1 MTARMIISAAL
12 ETKQGLEG
20 RVVLVTGASSG
31 QGNAFAL
38 GLARRGARV
47 FAVARREERLRDL
60 VARIGEAGGDAAYHV
75 ADVRSVPAMY
85 DLVDVVL
92 ARYRRI
98 DALINAAGVGY
109 RAPLA
114 ELKRVQIAEMLEAD
128 LAGAIYLTQ
137 AALPSLIKSAPSDI
151 VNVASIAGLEG
162 FPEGSVYC
170 AAKHG
175 LVGFTRALAA
185 EVKPA
190 GVRVTAL
197 CSGSVDTE
205 FFDRFRPTTEKEK
218 RLRTDDV
225 LEALLWILT
234 SPPHVLHGEV
244 VLRPRVV

>member
-1 MTARMIISAAL
+1 M
-12 ETKQGLEG
+12 ETTQSLEG

-31 QGNAFAL
+31 QGHAFAL
-38 GLARRGARV
+38 GVARRGAKV
-47 FAVARREERLRDL
+47 FAVARREDRLRDL

-75 ADVRSVPAMY
+75 TDVRSVPAVY

-92 ARYRRI
+92 ARYRHI
-98 DALINAAGVGY
+98 DVLINAAGVGY

-114 ELKRVQIAEMLEAD
+114 DMKRVQIAETLETD

-185 EVKPA
+185 EVKPE

-225 LEALLWILT
+225 LEALLGILT
-234 SPPHVLHGEV
+234 SPAHVLHGEV

>member
-1 MTARMIISAAL
+1 MIISAAL
-12 ETKQGLEG
+12 ETTQSLEG

-31 QGNAFAL
+31 QGHAFAL
-38 GLARRGARV
+38 GVARRGAKV
-47 FAVARREERLRDL
+47 FAVARREDRLRDL

-75 ADVRSVPAMY
+75 TDVRSVPAVY

-92 ARYRRI
+92 ARYRHI
-98 DALINAAGVGY
+98 DVLINAAGVGY

-114 ELKRVQIAEMLEAD
+114 DMKRVQIAETLETD

-185 EVKPA
+185 EVKSA

-225 LEALLWILT
+225 LEALLGILT
-234 SPPHVLHGEV
+234 SPAHVLHGEV

>member
-1 MTARMIISAAL
+1 M
-12 ETKQGLEG
+12 
-20 RVVLVTGASSG
+20 
-31 QGNAFAL
+31 
-38 GLARRGARV
+38 
-47 FAVARREERLRDL
+47 
-60 VARIGEAGGDAAYHV
+60 
-75 ADVRSVPAMY
+75 
-85 DLVDVVL
+85 DVVL
-92 ARYRRI
+92 ARYRHI
-98 DALINAAGVGY
+98 DILINAAGVGY

-114 ELKRVQIAEMLEAD
+114 DMKRVQIAEMLETD

-185 EVKPA
+185 EVKPE

-205 FFDRFRPTTEKEK
+205 FFDRFRPTTEPEK

>member
-1 MTARMIISAAL
+1 MIISAAL
-12 ETKQGLEG
+12 ETTQSLEG

-31 QGNAFAL
+31 QGHAFAL
-38 GLARRGARV
+38 GVARRGAKV
-47 FAVARREERLRDL
+47 FAVARREDRLRDL

-75 ADVRSVPAMY
+75 TDVRSVPAVY

-92 ARYRRI
+92 ARYRHI
-98 DALINAAGVGY
+98 DVLINAAGVGY

-114 ELKRVQIAEMLEAD
+114 DMKRVQIAETLETD

-185 EVKPA
+185 EVKPE

-225 LEALLWILT
+225 LEALLGILT
-234 SPPHVLHGEV
+234 SPAHVLHGEV

>member
-1 MTARMIISAAL
+1 MIISAAL
-12 ETKQGLEG
+12 ETTQGLEG

-31 QGNAFAL
+31 QGHAFAL
-38 GLARRGARV
+38 GLARRGAKV
-47 FAVARREERLRDL
+47 FAVARREDRLRDL

-75 ADVRSVPAMY
+75 TDVRSVPAVY

-92 ARYRRI
+92 ARYRHI
-98 DALINAAGVGY
+98 DILINAAGVGY
-109 RAPLA
+109 RTPLA
-114 ELKRVQIAEMLEAD
+114 DMKRVQIAEMLETD

-185 EVKPA
+185 EVKPE

-234 SPPHVLHGEV
+234 SPAHVLHGEV

>member
-1 MTARMIISAAL
+1 MIISAAL
-12 ETKQGLEG
+12 ETTQSLEG

-31 QGNAFAL
+31 QGHAFAL
-38 GLARRGARV
+38 GLARRGAKV
-47 FAVARREERLRDL
+47 FAVARREDRLRDL

-75 ADVRSVPAMY
+75 TDVRSVPAVY

-92 ARYRRI
+92 ARYRHI
-98 DALINAAGVGY
+98 DILINAAGVGY

-114 ELKRVQIAEMLEAD
+114 DMKRVQIAETLETD

-185 EVKPA
+185 EVKPE

-225 LEALLWILT
+225 LEALLWILA

>member
-1 MTARMIISAAL
+1 MIISAAL
-12 ETKQGLEG
+12 ETTQGLEG

-31 QGNAFAL
+31 QGHAFAL

-60 VARIGEAGGDAAYHV
+60 VARIAEAGGDAAYHV
-75 ADVRSVPAMY
+75 ADVRSIPAVY

-114 ELKRVQIAEMLEAD
+114 ELKRVQIAEMLETD

-225 LEALLWILT
+225 LEALLSILT
-234 SPPHVLHGEV
+234 SPAHVLHGEV